1 MFNFFKKSKE
11 SDLPIKR
18 GLEDIAKL
26 NPKNYGVTILFNNQ
40 VLFQILQS
48 KHFMQFGF
56 EPKEENSFV
65 EVHFFNKNKT
75 NTIAIHDKFKSGQ
88 LVGNPDRKTKRS
100 YSPDYQV
107 WYYGKNQGLI
117 FGSEGVSRV
126 VLDIEESSERF
137 RSLFLEAE

>member
-75 NTIAIHDKFKSGQ
+75 NTIAIHDKFKSEQ
-88 LVGNPDRKTKRS
+88 LGEKYFYFENPKNNHTYIREVGSNFAK
-100 YSPDYQV
+100 
-107 WYYGKNQGLI
+107 
-117 FGSEGVSRV
+117 
-126 VLDIEESSERF
+126 IEEKAFEAIENIYQIDSKE
-137 RSLFLEAE
+137 LLLEVIGR